1 MLGIIG
7 GLSLAV
13 GSGLSSAQNY
23 PRFSDQVV
31 TGQFTV
37 SATLRLV
44 GAILMT
50 WGLLAIYLRQAD
62 RTGRFGLL
70 AVGACL
76 VNMTLQSGWMFS
88 DLFIAPSIAPI
99 APQFLNGHSPAR
111 LGLAFMLAWI
121 MNTSFILIGIATL
134 RAKVLPRTVGV
145 ALIVTGAITA
155 IPLPVDGP
163 IYEVLIGTAFAIAA
177 ATALPRTTQTSVPAP
192 TLIDARNDQ
201 AAHA

>member
-1 MLGIIG
+1 MHR
-7 GLSLAV
+7 
-13 GSGLSSAQNY
+13 
-23 PRFSDQVV
+23 PKFSDQVV

-37 SATLRLV
+37 SATLRLL

-70 AVGACL
+70 AIGACL
-76 VNMTLQSGWMFS
+76 VNMTLQSGWMFT

-111 LGLAFMLAWI
+111 LGLALMLAWI
-121 MNTSFILIGIATL
+121 MNASFILIGVATL
-134 RAKVLPRTVGV
+134 RARVLPRTVGIS
-145 ALIVTGAITA
+145 LIVAGAVTA

-163 IYEVLIGTAFAIAA
+163 IYEVLIGIAFAIAA
-177 ATALPRTTQTSVPAP
+177 ATTLRHAASIPVIDPRGEPSLTETS
-192 TLIDARNDQ
+192 R
-201 AAHA
+201 AAHSFGRFDGHRTDQFSA